1 MGYWTQMKAEEA
13 LSHLKNVV
21 FPGLVDLADEKSSFG
36 EYMKGAQCKI
46 NKAGLLIEAC
56 NLIDQM
62 KIAEQNQDVQG
73 DTSTGSV
80 QVCMSICWVTCSLP
94 PVGDLRRGA
103 VDSSAR
109 RGILS
114 A

>member
-1 MGYWTQMKAEEA
+1 MKAEEA
-13 LSHLKNVV
+13 LRHLKSVV
-21 FPGLVDLADEKSSFG
+21 FPGLVELAPAGDKSSFS

-62 KIAEQNQDVQG
+62 QVSQQNQDLRQG
-73 DTSTGSV
+73 DTSAGSV
-80 QVCMSICWVTCSLP
+80 QVCMSTCWVTCSLP

-103 VDSSAR
+103 MDSSAR